1 MNLNLFDVDLLILC
15 LTELPLK
22 IAFPTVDAYWLW
34 SSDSYPLYTLAKQ
47 LYKEVDFSS
56 FSSL

>member
-22 IAFPTVDAYWLW
+22 IAFPTVDAY
-34 SSDSYPLYTLAKQ
+34 
-47 LYKEVDFSS
+47 
-56 FSSL
+56 